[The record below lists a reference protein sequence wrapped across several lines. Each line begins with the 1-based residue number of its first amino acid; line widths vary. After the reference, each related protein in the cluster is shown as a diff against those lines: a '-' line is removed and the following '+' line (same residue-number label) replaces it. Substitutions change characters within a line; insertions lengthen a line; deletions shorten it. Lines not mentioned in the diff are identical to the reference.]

1 VTTLSVWRMRII
13 PIGAKNRLVEA
24 MDLEISPYGY
34 GDDIGEKVN
43 EIARALK
50 QSGFDVT
57 WIVRVDHQK
66 SVETNLPTP

>member
-1 VTTLSVWRMRII
+1 MTTLSVWRMRII